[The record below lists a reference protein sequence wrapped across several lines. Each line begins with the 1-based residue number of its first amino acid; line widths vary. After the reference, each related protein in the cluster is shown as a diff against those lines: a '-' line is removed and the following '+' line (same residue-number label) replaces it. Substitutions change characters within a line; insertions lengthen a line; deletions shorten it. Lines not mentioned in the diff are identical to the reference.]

1 MDSLAITQLALLI
14 SNYIA
19 SKYDVETIALIA
31 AILVQIGD
39 TLVTIAA
46 VDNLK
51 NQQITPKT

>member
-1 MDSLAITQLALLI
+1 MDSLAITQSVLLI

-19 SKYDVETIALIA
+19 SKYDANTIALIA

-46 VDNLK
+46 VENLK
-51 NQQITPKT
+51 S

>member
-19 SKYDVETIALIA
+19 SKYDVDTMALIA

-51 NQQITPKT
+51 NQQITPNT

>member
-19 SKYDVETIALIA
+19 SKYDVDTIALIA

-39 TLVTIAA
+39 TLVAIAA

-51 NQQITPKT
+51 N

>member
-19 SKYDVETIALIA
+19 SKYDVDTIALIA